1 LEKFMVIWIIGLSGT
16 GKSTLAVQV
25 VERIRQSGSKVVL
38 LDGDLIR
45 TLFGNDVDHTIDG
58 RRRNAER
65 LSVISKF
72 LADQDIH
79 VVGAVLSIFPEW
91 RRWNRE
97 NIANYSEVYI
107 KASMQTLLRRDI
119 KNLYAKAS
127 KGEIVNVVGVD
138 IPFPEPENPDLV
150 IENDVDRLD
159 FHELTDRIMSLHKV
173 QDALSHA

>member
-1 LEKFMVIWIIGLSGT
+1 MVIWIIGLSGT
-16 GKSTLAVQV
+16 GKTTLASQV
-25 VERIRQSGSKVVL
+25 VERIRRLNGKVVL

-45 TLFGNDVDHTIDG
+45 NLFGNDVDHTIAG

-65 LSVISKF
+65 LSVLTKF
-72 LADQDIH
+72 LADQGIH
-79 VVGAVLSIFPEW
+79 VVAAVLSIFPEW

-97 NIANYSEVYI
+97 NIPDYSEVYL

-119 KNLYAKAS
+119 KDLYSKATR
-127 KGEIVNVVGVD
+127 GEIVNVVGVD

-159 FHELTDRIMSLHKV
+159 FQGLVDKIMNLDKV
-173 QDALSHA
+173 REALGRA